1 MKRNACAGADNGP
14 PGQDSE
20 KGIMDWNLKSNHFH
34 GYWGYAHAVKAIGT
48 AAQSNSNIYKK
59 GAL

>member
-1 MKRNACAGADNGP
+1 
-14 PGQDSE
+14 
-20 KGIMDWNLKSNHFH
+20 MDWNLKSNHFH